1 MLRSFLKAF
10 GLDWLLPIPF
20 QILSAENTYALM
32 QKNSLILVDVRKPDE
47 WHETGIPKNSKGVTL
62 SDDGFA
68 DTILELTNN
77 NKTKCIALTC
87 HAGNRSKEAAFKL
100 HNAGFNDLIS
110 VDGGIVSW
118 IEAELPTIF
127 EIKESN
133 LS

>member
-10 GLDWLLPIPF
+10 GLDWLLPAPF
-20 QILSAENTYALM
+20 QTLSAESTYALM

-47 WHETGIPKNSKGVTL
+47 WHKTGIPKNSRGVTL

-68 DTILELTNN
+68 EAILELTNN

-87 HAGNRSKEAAFKL
+87 HAGSRSKEAAFKL
-100 HNAGFNDLIS
+100 HNAGFKNLIS

-127 EIKESN
+127 EIK
-133 LS
+133 